1 MPEPQRGPWLTFCAV
16 CFGLLALSNFLK
28 PLHLGGQTFIF
39 FGSPLW
45 GVANAIIAPLF
56 GIFLTIYTYGIWTMR
71 RFALGMGHA
80 YAVYVILNG
89 AIFRMNDPDTSMGHA
104 LGGVVSA
111 LIGVGVA
118 VGAAI
123 VLTRRKAE
131 LR

>member
-39 FGSPLW
+39 FGTPLW
-45 GVANAIIAPLF
+45 GIANTIIGPLF
-56 GIFLTIYTYGIWTMR
+56 GIFLAVYTYGIWTMR

-80 YAVYVILNG
+80 YAVYVVINM
-89 AIFRMNDPDTSMGHA
+89 AIFHMNDPDRSTGHV
-104 LGGVVSA
+104 LGSVVSA
-111 LIGVGVA
+111 AIAIGVA

>member
-1 MPEPQRGPWLTFCAV
+1 MPESQRGPWLTFCAV
-16 CFGLLALSNFLK
+16 CFGLLALSNVLK
-28 PLHLGGQTFIF
+28 PLHLGGQTLIF

-45 GVANAIIAPLF
+45 GIANAIIAPLF
-56 GIFLTIYTYGIWTMR
+56 GIFLAVYTYGIWTMR

-80 YAVYVILNG
+80 YAVYVVINSLL
-89 AIFRMNDPDTSMGHA
+89 FRMNDPDTSLGHA

-111 LIGVGVA
+111 AIGIGVA